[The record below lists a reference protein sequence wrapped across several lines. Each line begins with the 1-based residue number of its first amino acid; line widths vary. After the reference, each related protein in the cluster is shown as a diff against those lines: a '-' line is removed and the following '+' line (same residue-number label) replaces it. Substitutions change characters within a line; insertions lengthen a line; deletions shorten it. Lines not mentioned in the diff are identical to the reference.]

1 MAEAEVEPVSEDT
14 EAVTEA
20 EAEEEQISESEPEDV
35 IEPESENVT
44 APVIDTEVDEK
55 LTGMDN
61 LDDMLDYA
69 FELKDTAH
77 WTKALQAY
85 EYVLD
90 KYPDDACAPMLV
102 IEISNMQ
109 KDNGHYQEAIKSFKK
124 ALSIPTVAESS
135 DMVTEFEDSI
145 LYLETVYSVIQE
157 ENLGEIP
164 FYDIPQ
170 EYMSKIESIYNN
182 RKSR

>member
-1 MAEAEVEPVSEDT
+1 M
-14 EAVTEA
+14 
-20 EAEEEQISESEPEDV
+20 I
-35 IEPESENVT
+35 I
-44 APVIDTEVDEK
+44 
-55 LTGMDN
+55 
-61 LDDMLDYA
+61 
-69 FELKDTAH
+69 F
-77 WTKALQAY
+77 
-85 EYVLD
+85 
-90 KYPDDACAPMLV
+90 
-102 IEISNMQ
+102 Q

-124 ALSIPTVAESS
+124 ALSIPTVAESP

>member
-1 MAEAEVEPVSEDT
+1 MFFGEVIIVQYDNF
-14 EAVTEA
+14 
-20 EAEEEQISESEPEDV
+20 ISIQP
-35 IEPESENVT
+35 
-44 APVIDTEVDEK
+44 
-55 LTGMDN
+55 
-61 LDDMLDYA
+61 
-69 FELKDTAH
+69 F
-77 WTKALQAY
+77 
-85 EYVLD
+85 
-90 KYPDDACAPMLV
+90 
-102 IEISNMQ
+102 
-109 KDNGHYQEAIKSFKK
+109 QEAIKSFKK
-124 ALSIPTVAESS
+124 ALSIPTVAENP